1 MGRKRKGHNGRK
13 GPVRSQ
19 RLPGLMGTVRLTEH
33 SAEVETSEGTYKIS
47 QRGLNGAMP
56 GDRAYVNI
64 VRARGGKRVAQVVN
78 VVDRAARSVVG
89 EFQPAG
95 PLGAVRPLDR
105 RIRQDFFVLPE
116 DDSPTRLD
124 VGSGDLVVA
133 RILQYPAR
141 GDAGVVTVERVVGG
155 IDTPSLGVE
164 CVMARY
170 GLSDSYPAL
179 ALEEAN
185 QVELDVEEALEDP
198 IRRDLRNRFVVT
210 IDPVD
215 ARDFDDALSLERTER
230 GGWLLGVHI
239 ADVSHYVPWGTS
251 LDLAARD
258 RSTSVYLADRVLP
271 MLPEHLCNDICS
283 LRPDEDRLAMTVDIE
298 FDCQGRIREYTPY
311 PSVIRSSVRTDY
323 DAADILIER
332 GLPANASVDS
342 AELRALEAAEAARA
356 AGVDLVAFLRAA
368 NELSAKRRSIRR
380 QRGSIDF
387 NTTEVHALLDETG
400 IPVRL
405 TVRNRTAA
413 TMLVEEAM
421 LAANECVA
429 EFLSDRELT
438 AAYRVHEQP
447 SFDSLTTAARTLVEV
462 GALDRE
468 LAAGVMVADPHAI
481 ELAVERS
488 RDLPMEPLV
497 NALLLRAQQ
506 RAVYKSCNEGHYALG
521 ARAYCHFT
529 SPIRRYPDLVV
540 HRVLKQAV
548 AKTTLGKKRAKVYEQ
563 HLVGVGPQ
571 SLVQICPQIC
581 KHASEE
587 ERIADAASRD
597 SQKVKIA
604 QYYAARIGERCVG
617 CVSWVSDLGAFVRL
631 DDTQAEGLVRMAD
644 LGDEW
649 WDYDETRLRIVG
661 SSTGTVIEL
670 GQRAVVE
677 ISAVDTMRGRLDFK
691 LVHVGPALH

>member
-1 MGRKRKGHNGRK
+1 MGHKRKGHNGRK

-116 DDSPTRLD
+116 DDSPARLD

-141 GDAGVVTVERVVGG
+141 GDAGVATVERVVGD

-170 GLSDSYPAL
+170 GLSDSYPAF

-342 AELRALEAAEAARA
+342 AEFRALEAAEAARA

-506 RAVYKSCNEGHYALG
+506 RAVYKPCNEGHYALG

-548 AKTTLGKKRAKVYEQ
+548 AKTTLGKKCAKVYEQ

-617 CVSWVSDLGAFVRL
+617 SVSWVSDLGAFVRL

-677 ISAVDTMRGRLDFK
+677 INAVDTMRGRLDFK